1 MRSPKLPY
9 GRWVVT
15 RRRGIAC
22 LGVMALAWLIWGAYS
37 SLTIYRVTSASMEP
51 TLHCAAGPGCS
62 RLRADIVVVSRISRI
77 TSVERGDIVA
87 FKTPD
92 ARCRESGV
100 QLKRVIGLPGDIIRT
115 EGANSYVVDA
125 TSESSRAAD
134 ESTTLAVPANEYFI
148 LSDNPRGACDSRQV
162 GSVPKRALVGKVL
175 WSYSP
180 P

>member
-1 MRSPKLPY
+1 MSPKLPY
-9 GRWVVT
+9 GRWDFT

-22 LGVMALAWLIWGAYS
+22 VGVVGLGCLIWAAHS
-37 SLTIYRVTSASMEP
+37 SLSFYRVASASMEP

-62 RLRADIVVVSRISRI
+62 RLRADLVVVSRISRI
-77 TSVERGDIVA
+77 TSVGRGDIVA
-87 FKTPD
+87 FKTRD

-125 TSESSRAAD
+125 TSESSGAAD

-162 GSVPKRALVGKVL
+162 GPIPKRALVGKVL
-175 WSYSP
+175 WIYSSP
-180 P
+180 

>member
-1 MRSPKLPY
+1 M
-9 GRWVVT
+9 G
-15 RRRGIAC
+15 
-22 LGVMALAWLIWGAYS
+22 LGCLIWGAHS
-37 SLTIYRVTSASMEP
+37 SLTFYRVTSASMEP

-77 TSVERGDIVA
+77 TGVGRGDIVA
-87 FKTPD
+87 FKNPD

-125 TSESSRAAD
+125 TSESSGAAD
-134 ESTTLAVPANEYFI
+134 QSTTAVPANAYFV

-162 GSVPKRALVGKVL
+162 GPIPKRALVGKVL

-180 P
+180 R

>member
-1 MRSPKLPY
+1 
-9 GRWVVT
+9 
-15 RRRGIAC
+15 
-22 LGVMALAWLIWGAYS
+22 
-37 SLTIYRVTSASMEP
+37 MEP
-51 TLHCAAGPGCS
+51 TLHCAAGPGCR
-62 RLRADIVVVSRISRI
+62 RLNADIVVVSRISRI
-77 TSVERGDIVA
+77 TSVGRGDIVA

-125 TSESSRAAD
+125 SSESSGAAD
-134 ESTTLAVPANEYFI
+134 ESTTLAVPANEHFI

-162 GSVPKRALVGKVL
+162 GPIPKRALVGKVL